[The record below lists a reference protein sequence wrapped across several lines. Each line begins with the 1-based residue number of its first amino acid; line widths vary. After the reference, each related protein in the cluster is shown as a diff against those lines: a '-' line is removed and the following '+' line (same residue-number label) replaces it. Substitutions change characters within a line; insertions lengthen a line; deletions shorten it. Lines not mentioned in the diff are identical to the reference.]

1 MLNEIKKNNNITLI
15 VIKKTL
21 KWETS
26 RLLFSPLFH
35 CSSLEE
41 KYNGNEWVWGYKL
54 IMDFLLVPYGMVS
67 KILLGDGSIMET
79 GQSKDPT
86 KARSYCMHLNI
97 HLVSYEER
105 KIHTPITSN
114 IDKVDRSLVASNNKQ
129 KKNIN
134 ACLYVYFLV

>member
-67 KILLGDGSIMET
+67 KILLGDGSYH
-79 GQSKDPT
+79 GNWSVK
-86 KARSYCMHLNI
+86 RSNESSFVLYASQYSLG
-97 HLVSYEER
+97 LVRGKENSYTN
-105 KIHTPITSN
+105 H
-114 IDKVDRSLVASNNKQ
+114 Q
-129 KKNIN
+129 
-134 ACLYVYFLV
+134 